1 MSMHALPSAAMH
13 TGCSMQKQA
22 VAQAAA
28 LRPQFAGS
36 RQLRRAA
43 ARAAQ
48 KSLKTFSRQQNL
60 QIRNAVAER
69 LDFDTK
75 VFQKEKVSFPGADEF
90 IYRGGRDKYKL
101 LPEAFK
107 GQQTPHRPYLH
118 PQLAVHMMVSQ
129 EACMQVSRK

>member
-1 MSMHALPSAAMH
+1 MQSTVNCKQTPPSATFNMAMHALPSAMSH
-13 TGCSMQKQA
+13 MGCNVQSQA
-22 VAQAAA
+22 VAQAIPSRA
-28 LRPQFAGS
+28 QFAGA

-48 KSLKTFSRQQNL
+48 KSLKVSGRKQSL
-60 QIRNAVAER
+60 QIRNAVTEL

-75 VFQKEKVSFPGADEF
+75 VFQKEKVDFAGAEEF

-107 GQQTPHRPYLH
+107 SALR
-118 PQLAVHMMVSQ
+118 
-129 EACMQVSRK
+129 

>member
-1 MSMHALPSAAMH
+1 MAMAMHAFPSASMHS
-13 TGCSMQKQA
+13 GCSVQKQA
-22 VAQAAA
+22 VAQATPS
-28 LRPQFAGS
+28 RTQFAGS

-48 KSLKTFSRQQNL
+48 KSLKSLGRQQSL

-75 VFQKEKVSFPGADEF
+75 VFPKEKVSFAGSEEF
-90 IYRGGRDKYKL
+90 IYVGGRDKYKL

-107 GQQTPHRPYLH
+107 GPP
-118 PQLAVHMMVSQ
+118 
-129 EACMQVSRK
+129 